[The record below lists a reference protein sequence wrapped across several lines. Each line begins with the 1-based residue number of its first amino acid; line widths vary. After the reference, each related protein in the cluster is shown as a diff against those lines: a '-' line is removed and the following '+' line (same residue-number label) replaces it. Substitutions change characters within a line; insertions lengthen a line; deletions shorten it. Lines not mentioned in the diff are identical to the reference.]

1 MPLSYVN
8 GTGHD
13 EVFSAA
19 GEIRPHWQ
27 YLLDSINQ
35 LGSEEMGLRLLKT
48 QRILRDDGAV
58 YNSVTQPDQSKIW
71 ELDPVP
77 VMLQSDEWSQIESGL
92 IERAELLN
100 LIQQDLYGER
110 QLIRHGILPPE
121 LLFAHDGF
129 TRASQDVRLP
139 GDQQLIFH
147 SADMIRTAEQGICIL
162 TDRTQ
167 VPRGIGYSLENRTVM
182 SRVFPSLFRDSQVH
196 RLAVFYQ
203 SLRQKLHSLAP
214 ASADQSNPC
223 IVVLTPGAYS
233 PSYFEHTYLANY
245 LGYPLVQGRDLT
257 VRGSRVWMKSV
268 AGLHP
273 VDVILRFVD
282 DPFCD
287 PVELRSDSQLGVAGL
302 LEAAR
307 SGTVSIVNP
316 IGSGLLEN
324 PALMKYLPAIS
335 EFFLGR
341 PLQLASVNSYWC
353 GDAEDLRYVLDNFA
367 QLVLKGINPL
377 EGGSIL
383 LRELSAEQQQHWKE
397 EILHNPKLY
406 VAQDYLEPSSC
417 PTLIDGSLQSRRI
430 LMRSFAVASRQSYKV
445 LPGCL
450 ARIAPSQNDFRVSQV
465 QGSLTKDTWVLAS
478 EPEKQLT
485 LKPASNR
492 TALPFT
498 GQTNLPSRVV
508 ENLFW
513 MGRYAERA
521 EASARLLRAA
531 LLQLNS
537 NLQLPT
543 ECRELLLRAIT
554 RVTGT
559 LPGFVE
565 PQNGISLSHPD
576 SELLSVILDN
586 NRNGSLRHSLLAL
599 LNCAEEV
606 KEQLS
611 ADTQRIINK
620 LRDELKRLEAD
631 LSQGFGSAP
640 EEAFDTIVID
650 LLALAGQAHES
661 MFRSTGWR
669 FLDMGRR
676 LEKASLSAELMRAM
690 LVDCVEQR
698 TQELALETTLLSME
712 ALISYR
718 RRYLAELNL
727 ADGLHLMLLDKSNPR
742 SLLFLLEEISQH
754 MNELNLSADGTGL
767 STEEKQLL
775 SARTTLQLI
784 DIDELTIADEE
795 GFIRQNLEQFLSHLK
810 AQLQEAAGLISQR
823 YFDHSGGPKQILLSG
838 WERREAPSPK
848 ETSGQQQNR

>member
-1 MPLSYVN
+1 MPLHYTSSAD
-8 GTGHD
+8 HD
-13 EVFSAA
+13 EAFSAE
-19 GEIRPHWQ
+19 GEIRPHWR
-27 YLLDSINQ
+27 YLLESMDQ
-35 LGSEEMGLRLLKT
+35 LGAEEMNRRLLKT

-58 YNSVTQPDQSKIW
+58 YNSVNQPEQSKIW

-121 LLFAHDGF
+121 LLYAHDGF
-129 TRASQDVRLP
+129 LRASENVQLP

-147 SADMIRTAEQGICIL
+147 SADLIRTIDQGICIL

-182 SRVFPSLFRDSQVH
+182 ARVFPNLFRDSQVH

-214 ASADQSNPC
+214 PSSDTRHPC

-257 VRGSRVWMKSV
+257 VRGNKVWMKSV

-282 DPFCD
+282 DRFCD
-287 PVELRSDSQLGVAGL
+287 PVELRGDSQLGVVGL

-307 SGTVSIVNP
+307 SGNVSIVNP

-341 PLQLASVNSYWC
+341 PLQLNSVNSYWC
-353 GDAEDLRYVLDNFA
+353 GDKKDLNFVLDNFPK
-367 QLVLKGINPL
+367 LVLKGINPL
-377 EGGSIL
+377 KGGSIL
-383 LRELSAEQQQHWKE
+383 LRELSETQQRQWKDEICQH
-397 EILHNPKLY
+397 PKRY
-406 VAQDYLEPSSC
+406 VAQDYLEPSCC

-430 LMRSFAVASRQSYKV
+430 LMRSFAVASDQSYKI

-478 EPEKQLT
+478 EPEKQLSLT
-485 LKPASNR
+485 PSLNR
-492 TALPFT
+492 SALPFT
-498 GQTNLPSRVV
+498 RQTNLPSRVV

-521 EASARLLRAA
+521 ETSARLLRAA

-543 ECRELLLRAIT
+543 QCQELMLKAIT

-559 LPGFVE
+559 QPGFVD
-565 PQNGISLSHPD
+565 PHDGISLSQPET
-576 SELLSVILDN
+576 ELLSVILDN
-586 NRNGSLRHSLLAL
+586 NRDGSLRHSILAL

-620 LRDELKRLEAD
+620 LRDELGHLEAN

-640 EEAFDTIVID
+640 EEAFDAIVID
-650 LLALAGQAHES
+650 LLALAGQAHEG

-669 FLDMGRR
+669 FLNMGRR
-676 LEKASLSAELMRAM
+676 LEKASLNAELMLAM
-690 LVDCVEQR
+690 LVDCVEPR

-718 RRYLAELNL
+718 RRYFAELNI

-742 SLLFLLEEISQH
+742 SLLFLLEEISEH
-754 MNELNLSADGTGL
+754 MNELNLSANGSGL

-775 SARTTLQLI
+775 SAQTTLQLI
-784 DIDELTIADEE
+784 NIDELVVADEK
-795 GFIRQNLEQFLSHLK
+795 GLIRNHLKQFLSHLK
-810 AQLQEAAGLISQR
+810 AQLEEAARLVSQR

-838 WERREAPSPK
+838 WEQRKAPARQAAS
-848 ETSGQQQNR
+848 EQNLKQ